1 MKHMDKKPP
10 AVEAG
15 GEAGGNE
22 NDQYTV
28 DPRPPWEI
36 AQALIERGLR
46 PVPVEHRDKKPRHK
60 DWPRRRFSAGN
71 FQFNDSVGLVL
82 GDVVAV
88 DIDITDEALAGQ
100 VVALALKVFG
110 PSSIRIGQ
118 WPKLV
123 LFFRSATVMKKTKT
137 RSTPA
142 GMVEVLA
149 DGQQVVV
156 HGIHKHTGE
165 PYKWKGAPPWAPEFE
180 LTTVTPEAVEGFLV
194 DVEALLGLE
203 PVETRSSEQEAAP
216 LHLQAE
222 QHHDTETRR
231 EDLERALHE
240 YWDSSDYDA
249 WHKAGLALAHY
260 PQGRE
265 IWMTWSATSSKHVD
279 AKAAAKWSGLAT
291 SARGEVAVASIM
303 AKVPADVLQEWG
315 REHRIASLAT
325 DPQVAEGAAIA
336 KAILP
341 SRRGPLEG
349 DDEAE
354 GHEQHVDDEAA
365 PEPSLSRGGACPP
378 HLLSVPG
385 VLGLAVD
392 FYNQSARRPQP
403 RFAVQT
409 ALALGS
415 VVMGRRF
422 VTPMRNYSSLYFL
435 SVADTATGKEHIKS
449 VIEHLLDAAG
459 LSRLI
464 GPDGYT
470 SASGVLSKM
479 LEQPCHITVMDE
491 AGKALAS
498 ARSRG
503 MQHKADA
510 LTAIME
516 AFGRCDRTLR
526 GQGFSTIGL
535 SAQHREEFSRVVHRP
550 ALTLIGMSTPSTLEI
565 AVSDADVQDGFL
577 NRFLY
582 ARGSDALVAKSS
594 NPWPA
599 VPEALTAWMQAC
611 ASAHGGEGNLSGM
624 DTADMPPEPV
634 MVPFAPEASQL
645 FKQFDG
651 EIMQRQGGGPTP
663 RAMLGRT
670 HEHALRLGLIVS
682 ASMGR
687 REIDTE
693 AASWAIDYARH
704 HGLEF
709 LAEAATMAAPSA
721 SARWVAKLIEQVD
734 RAGGQITHSKLV
746 KNLRGW
752 AGLTTR
758 ERETILAMAAADH
771 GLVVE
776 QRRSGSRGPI
786 GQVYYSPTV
795 RHRMSNS
802 KKASSG

>member
-1 MKHMDKKPP
+1 MNHINRKPP

-15 GEAGGNE
+15 GEEGGS
-22 NDQYTV
+22 DQYTV
-28 DPRPPWEI
+28 DPRQPWDI
-36 AQALIERGLR
+36 AQDLIERGFS
-46 PVPVEHRDKKPRHK
+46 PIPCKGKAPRHNQWQK
-60 DWPRRRFSAGN
+60 RRFTKGDFQFGDSVGVLLGDVICIDIDVDDEAKAAEFEEITRQSLGDSPVRIGRWPRR
-71 FQFNDSVGLVL
+71 
-82 GDVVAV
+82 
-88 DIDITDEALAGQ
+88 ALFYRPKVPMAKQ
-100 VVALALKVFG
+100 VIAS
-110 PSSIRIGQ
+110 PS
-118 WPKLV
+118 
-123 LFFRSATVMKKTKT
+123 
-137 RSTPA
+137 

-149 DGQQVVV
+149 AEPGKGRQVIV
-156 HGIHKHTGE
+156 HGIHPDTRE
-165 PYKWKGAPPWAPEFE
+165 PYRWKGAPIWSQQCT
-180 LTTVTPEAVEGFLV
+180 LVTVDAEAVAEFLQATRV
-194 DVEALLGLE
+194 AQGVA
-203 PVETRSSEQEAAP
+203 VETPSSEQVAAP
-216 LHLQAE
+216 SHHLQAE
-222 QHHDTETRR
+222 QHDTETRAQ
-231 EDLERALHE
+231 DVERALGE
-240 YWDSSDYDA
+240 YWDSDFEEDWTEA
-249 WHKAGLALAHY
+249 ARALAHY
-260 PQGRE
+260 PQGKA
-265 IWMTWSATSSKHVD
+265 IWMAWSATSTKHTI
-279 AKAAAKWSGLAT
+279 AEAT
-291 SARGEVAVASIM
+291 KQWERWQRETRGEQTVRTIM
-303 AKVPADVLQEWG
+303 SRVPRHDLEAWG

-325 DPQVAEGAAIA
+325 DPMVQEGASIA
-336 KAILP
+336 NAILP
-341 SRRGPLEG
+341 SRRGPPEG
-349 DDEAE
+349 DDADE
-354 GHEQHVDDEAA
+354 GHEHHEADEAA
-365 PEPSLSRGGACPP
+365 HGPPQGRGGACPP

-535 SAQHREEFSRVVHRP
+535 SSRLREEFSRVVHRP

-687 REIDTE
+687 QEIDTE